1 MSGSR
6 LIGVALVASITLGS
20 TWGAAAAPPEDRI
33 LSIDQYTSEKARA
46 LAQKYASALRELNNK
61 IYHCI
66 PWLDVKK
73 EGIGFFKPKGA
84 PGDERHLS
92 LNVYIEQ
99 DPSPTFATL
108 RLEGRGSSMFSR
120 YVGPLLQRMAHNT
133 ALLSDP
139 LLDGFTVIL
148 SWLSQAPQ
156 GAGDRPVHN
165 TINDTI
171 AAFMAK
177 PAVAAYLAGRLP
189 IQQLAAQARVLAWNG
204 ETSLGPLR
212 IQAWDDNFLS
222 TFKLANYQPEPGAT
236 CP

>member
-20 TWGAAAAPPEDRI
+20 TWGGAAAASPEDRI
-33 LSIDQYTSEKARA
+33 LSVDQYTSEKARA
-46 LAQKYASALRELNNK
+46 LAQKYASALRELNDK

-73 EGIGFFKPKGA
+73 EGIGFFKPKGM

-120 YVGPLLQRMAHNT
+120 YVGPLLRRMAHNT

-156 GAGDRPVHN
+156 GAGDRPVH
-165 TINDTI
+165 DTI
-171 AAFMAK
+171 AAFMGK
-177 PAVAAYLAGRLP
+177 PAVAAYLAGRIP
-189 IQQLAAQARVLAWNG
+189 IRELAGHARVLAWNG
-204 ETSLGPLR
+204 ETPLGSLR
-212 IQAWDDNFLS
+212 IQAWDDTFLS

>member
-6 LIGVALVASITLGS
+6 LIGVVLVASITLGS
-20 TWGAAAAPPEDRI
+20 TRGAAAEAPPEDRI
-33 LSIDQYTSEKARA
+33 LSVDQYTSEKART
-46 LAQKYASALRELNNK
+46 LATRYASALRELNAR

-73 EGIGFFKPKGA
+73 DGIGFFKPKGT

-99 DPSPTFATL
+99 DPSPAFATL
-108 RLEGRGSSMFSR
+108 RLEGRGASMFSR
-120 YVGPLLQRMAHNT
+120 YVGPLLRRMAHHA

-148 SWLSQAPQ
+148 SWLSQGPRA
-156 GAGDRPVHN
+156 AGGRPVHE
-165 TINDTI
+165 TI
-171 AAFMAK
+171 AAFMER
-177 PAVAAYLAGRLP
+177 PAVAAYLAGGLP
-189 IQQLAAQARVLAWNG
+189 IRELAGQARVLAWNG
-204 ETSLGPLR
+204 ETPLGPLPV
-212 IQAWDDNFLS
+212 QAWDDNFLS